1 MIYNSLKELY
11 DAIADKMSDY
21 KIALN
26 DNSLVIENESK
37 HSVKVVY
44 NRGLFDVYIDNIYY
58 YGIDGWD
65 IEGIIESIVF
75 EEYIVFDG
83 NTVDIL
89 PLNETIKLL
98 KKDPDI
104 HVIKF

>member
-11 DAIADKMSDY
+11 DAIVDKMSNY
-21 KIALN
+21 KITLN

-44 NRGLFDVYIDNIYY
+44 NRGLFDVYIDNIFYRD
-58 YGIDGWD
+58 IDGWD
-65 IEGIIESIVF
+65 IEDTIEYITV
-75 EEYIVFDG
+75 EDYIVFNG
-83 NTVDIL
+83 KTVYTAS
-89 PLNETIKLL
+89 LNEITKIL